1 VLSYQIAVIGKLFF
15 CIYSQKCV
23 QNDPK
28 PSTPSQFLIRLNFCA
43 SIYDLQLPL
52 GAAFVQLS
60 RSLQAK
66 IQDEF
71 PHDERHPLGGEVF
84 TKSDRQVLST
94 IAFNRE
100 LCYRASVV
108 FLTYMAYM
116 SYHLSRKPISVVKA
130 VLHQNCSGL
139 TPPPDIPPNPNW
151 NWCDWAPFNG
161 TDAKASQLLG
171 ELDSSFLFCYA
182 IAMFVSGFIAER
194 VNLRYFLSLG
204 MLMSGIFSYLFGIA
218 KSYNI
223 HNLSYYIVV
232 QGLAGVAQTTGWPGV
247 VTVMS
252 NWFGK
257 KKRGLIFGLWNS
269 HTSIGNI
276 LGSLIA
282 AEYVETDWSLSFI
295 IPGLI
300 IGVVGFVLFLFLV
313 VNPSDVG
320 CTTAEPEERHENG
333 RQYRKLENRVANVD
347 NSSGISSETDDT
359 DIILGEEEV
368 QRRQTER
375 SRLLSQAAP
384 QARETAI
391 GFMGACRIP
400 GVLEYSLSLFF
411 SKLVSYTFLYWLP
424 LYVNA
429 STTMGATLS
438 ADLSTL
444 FDVGGIVGAVA
455 AGVISDHSGMSA
467 TTCVGMLAA
476 AAPMMFIYQKFSPAS
491 LALNMILLIIV
502 GILVNGPYALITTAV
517 SAELGTHS
525 SLEGNSKALATV
537 TAIIDGT
544 GSIGAAVGPLL
555 AGFVSSYGW
564 HNVFIM
570 LMISDVFAL
579 ILLLRLV
586 KHEIHRWRS
595 TRRQIRIE

>member
-1 VLSYQIAVIGKLFF
+1 MFHY
-15 CIYSQKCV
+15 CV
-23 QNDPK
+23 A
-28 PSTPSQFLIRLNFCA
+28 RL
-43 SIYDLQLPL
+43 
-52 GAAFVQLS
+52 AFVATHQFSICYRKWKMSYLS
-60 RSLQAK
+60 SRHIPWGVRFLQK
-66 IQDEF
+66 
-71 PHDERHPLGGEVF
+71 L
-84 TKSDRQVLST
+84 TDRCCPRLH
-94 IAFNRE
+94 FNRE
-100 LCYRASVV
+100 LCYRGSVV

-139 TPPPDIPPNPNW
+139 TPPPDVIPGNKSH
-151 NWCDWAPFNG
+151 WCDWAPFNG
-161 TDAKASQLLG
+161 SDASASQLLG

-182 IAMFVSGFIAER
+182 IAMFISGFVAER

-223 HNLSYYIVV
+223 HNLSYYIIV

-295 IPGLI
+295 MPGLI
-300 IGVVGFVLFLFLV
+300 VGVVGFVLFLFLV

-320 CTTAEPEERHENG
+320 CTVAEPEERTQNG
-333 RQYRKLENRVANVD
+333 RQYRKLQDRVADVD
-347 NSSGISSETDDT
+347 NASRISCETDDT

-368 QRRQTER
+368 QRRLTER
-375 SRLLSQAAP
+375 TRLLPGNDASS
-384 QARETAI
+384 RDTAI
-391 GFMGACRIP
+391 GFLGACRIP
-400 GVLEYSLSLFF
+400 GVIEYSLSLFF

-424 LYVNA
+424 LYVKE
-429 STTMGATLS
+429 SLKMGATLS

-444 FDVGGIVGAVA
+444 FDVGGIVGAIA

-467 TTCVGMLAA
+467 TTCVGMLAM
-476 AAPMMFIYQKFSPAS
+476 AAPMMYIYQKLSYYS
-491 LALNMILLIIV
+491 LALNMVLLIVV

-555 AGFVSSYGW
+555 AGFVSNYGW
-564 HNVFIM
+564 SNVFIM
-570 LMISDVFAL
+570 LMISDILAL

-586 KHEIHRWRS
+586 KHEIHRCRS
-595 TRRQIRIE
+595 IRREMRIE